1 MSLGERLL
9 GRVLSLPPPTG
20 LPRGVIVLD
29 PLRGEHASEVRRIVR
44 TFHHRFYADDRE
56 RLLVLGINPGRLGAG
71 STGLPFTDTKR
82 CEADLGIPVA
92 GFRTHEPSSDFFYR
106 VVRAAGGAEA
116 FYSSV
121 YVHAV
126 CPLGFAVKSGSRV
139 VNRNY
144 YDDPALERA
153 VTPYVLRWLRRLLAA
168 GLRRDAV
175 VCIGLGKN
183 LDYLERLNAQ
193 HRLFGRIVPLVHPR
207 YVIQYRRQEIDR
219 HVDEYLRVLRALA
232 GMPLAAVGS
241 ERATPG
247 AR

>member
-9 GRVLSLPPPTG
+9 GRVLSLPPPAG

-29 PLRGEHASEVRRIVR
+29 PLRGEHAAEVRRIVR
-44 TFHHRFYADDRE
+44 AFHRRYYADDRE

-116 FYSSV
+116 FYASV

-126 CPLGFAVKSGSRV
+126 CPLGFAVRRGGRV

-144 YDDPALERA
+144 YDDAALERA
-153 VTPYVLRWLRRLLAA
+153 VAPYAPRWLRRLLAA

-175 VCIGLGKN
+175 VCVGLGKN
-183 LDYLERLNAQ
+183 LAFLERLNAE
-193 HRLFGRIVPLVHPR
+193 HGLFGRIVPLAHPR
-207 YVIQYRRQEIDR
+207 FVIQYRRSELDR
-219 HVDEYLRVLRALA
+219 HVEAYLRVLRSF
-232 GMPLAAVGS
+232 VGVGWRGPS
-241 ERATPG
+241 I
-247 AR
+247 